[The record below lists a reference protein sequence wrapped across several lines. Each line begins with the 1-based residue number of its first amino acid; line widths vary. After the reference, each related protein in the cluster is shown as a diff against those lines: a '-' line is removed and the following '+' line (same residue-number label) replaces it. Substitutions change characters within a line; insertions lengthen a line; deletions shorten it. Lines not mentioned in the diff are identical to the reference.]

1 MFNYGFTGN
10 TYGVNTTPQFYTQ
23 PATKSIY
30 YASEDEIRGYILQPN
45 NQIMAI
51 DREKPFFYIKSA
63 DNLGRSTMSKYKFE
77 EVRESEEIPPK
88 SDYLTKADLNGL
100 VRREDLETLAL
111 KSDLEE
117 LKKIVLRGVKNEP
130 AKVN

>member
-10 TYGVNTTPQFYTQ
+10 AYGVNTTPQYYTQ

-30 YASEDEIRGYILQPN
+30 YASEEEIRAYILQPN

-77 EVRESEEIPPK
+77 EVRENAEIPPK
-88 SDYLTKADLNGL
+88 NDYLTK
-100 VRREDLETLAL
+100 EDLKGFAL
-111 KSDLEE
+111 KSDVEE
-117 LKKIVLRGVKNEP
+117 LKKLIETKKAVQ
-130 AKVN
+130 VNATNH